1 MPGISGKGLG
11 ISAAAVLALAAYA
24 QTPAPQ
30 APAQPTFRTEANY
43 VRVDV
48 YPTKDGAPV
57 TDLTKEDFEIVE
69 GGAPQTIEQ
78 FERVLIEGN
87 LPQDLRREPGSVEAG
102 RQAAQ
107 NPRARVF
114 VIFLDVNH
122 VEVEGSHNIRRP
134 LVDALNRLIGPEDVF
149 AVMTPDMSAGG
160 ITFARKTTTIEG
172 ELAKYWTWG
181 QRDRLMSKDAEEEQ
195 YKFCYPGRP
204 PTKNCPD
211 TDIGIAEAM
220 IERRRERQTLNALHD
235 LVTYLRGVRE
245 ERKAI
250 LVITDGWRLFHPDT
264 SLARRVNCEVPT
276 GPQVT
281 IDPRTGRP
289 TTKPTPNTR
298 GLTNQDTD
306 PQICERDRMM
316 LAMLEDEQYFRD
328 LLQEANRANASFY
341 PIDPRGLVVF
351 DEPIAKPSTRGFQP
365 MTPLTVDAAR
375 LRARLDSLR
384 TLAENT
390 DGLAIVDSN
399 NLAAGMRRVVADLS
413 SYYLLGY
420 YANTKLDGKYHAITV
435 RVRRPGV
442 QVRARRGY
450 MAATP
455 EAVTAAGRGRGP
467 VAAKAGDPGFDAKVA
482 ADAEAAA
489 VSAAI
494 GPLAGYTREVPLR
507 VQMAAGWK
515 PGDAASAALWVV
527 GELGGVADA
536 GPQWNE
542 GFDATATLTT
552 PADVTV
558 ATGRLTAA
566 RGARTFRLVLTPSE
580 PLAAGEYVLRV
591 GARAGPSTIPSREVL
606 RFAIP
611 EAPGSAGAL
620 FVRRGPTTGNKEV
633 PTADLRFRRSESVRI
648 EIPTSADAA
657 GTARLLDRTGKPLAV
672 PVAAAIRDDPDG
684 SRWQTAQLALAPL
697 APGDYVIE
705 IANGERRMLSAFR
718 IVP

>member
-1 MPGISGKGLG
+1 MTRTATANGLG
-11 ISAAAVLALAAYA
+11 IGAVAMLTIAALA

-30 APAQPTFRTEANY
+30 PPQPTFRTEANY

-48 YPTKDGAPV
+48 YPTNKDGSPV
-57 TDLTKEDFEIVE
+57 TDLRQEDFEVVE

-78 FERVLIEGN
+78 FERVLIQGN
-87 LPQDLRREPGSVEAG
+87 LPQEMRREPNSIEAG

-114 VIFLDVNH
+114 VVFLDVNH
-122 VEVEGSHNIRRP
+122 VDVSGSHNIRLP
-134 LVDALNRLIGPEDVF
+134 LVNALNQLIGPEDVF

-160 ITFARKTTTIEG
+160 ITFARRTLTLEG
-172 ELAKYWTWG
+172 ELSKYWTWG
-181 QRDRLMSKDAEEEQ
+181 QRDRLIPKDVEEEQ
-195 YKFCYPGRP
+195 YKVCYPDVDPYR
-204 PTKNCPD
+204 
-211 TDIGIAEAM
+211 GIAAEM
-220 IERRRERQTLNALHD
+220 IERRREKQTLNALGD

-250 LVITDGWRLFHPDT
+250 LTITDGWRLFGPDP
-264 SLARRVNCEVPT
+264 SLMRQLNGEVPT
-276 GPQVT
+276 GPTVT
-281 IDPRTGRP
+281 VDPRTGRP
-289 TTKPTPNTR
+289 TSKPTPNSR
-298 GLTNQDTD
+298 NVTNTGAD
-306 PQICERDRMM
+306 PQICERDRMA
-316 LAMLEDEQYFRD
+316 LALLDDAQQFRN

-351 DEPIAKPSTRGFQP
+351 DEPIEKQVLPSI
-365 MTPLTVDAAR
+365 DAGR

-384 TLAENT
+384 TIAENT

-399 NLAAGMRRVVADLS
+399 NLGAGMKRVVADLS

-420 YANTKLDGKYHAITV
+420 YSNGKLDGKFHPITV
-435 RVRRPGV
+435 RVKRPGV

-455 EAVTAAGRGRGP
+455 EALTSAGRGRGSVVP
-467 VAAKAGDPGFDAKVA
+467 KPGEPAFEAKAA

-507 VQMAAGWK
+507 VQMAVGWK
-515 PGDAASAALWVV
+515 PADSASAALWVV
-527 GELGGVADA
+527 GELGGVTDL
-536 GPQWNE
+536 GPQWAE

-558 ATGRLTAA
+558 ATGRVSPP
-566 RGARTFRLVLTPSE
+566 RGARVFRIALTPSQ
-580 PLAAGEYVLRV
+580 PLAAGDYILRV
-591 GARAGPSTIPSREVL
+591 GARAGPASIPSREVM

-611 EAPGSAGAL
+611 ESPGAAGAL
-620 FVRRGPTTGNKEV
+620 FVRRGPSTANKET
-633 PTADLRFRRSESVRI
+633 PTADLRFRRSESIRL
-648 EIPTSADAA
+648 EIPTTAA
-657 GTARLLDRTGKPLAV
+657 EAGAARLLDRTGKPLAI
-672 PVAAAIRDDPDG
+672 PVATVVRDDPDG
-684 SRWQTAQLALAPL
+684 SRWITAQLALAPL

-705 IANGERRMLSAFR
+705 IASGERRLLSGFR

>member
-1 MPGISGKGLG
+1 VSG
-11 ISAAAVLALAAYA
+11 SSRTQQA
-24 QTPAPQ
+24 QPAPQ
-30 APAQPTFRTEANY
+30 PPAQPTFRTEANY

-48 YPTKDGAPV
+48 YPTNRDGTPAS
-57 TDLTKEDFEIVE
+57 DLRQEDFEILE
-69 GGAPQTIEQ
+69 GGALQKIEQ

-87 LPQDLRREPGSVEAG
+87 LPQDLRREPNSVEAA

-122 VEVEGSHNIRRP
+122 VDVAGSHNIRQP

-149 AVMTPDMSAGG
+149 TVMTPDMSAAG

-181 QRDRLMSKDAEEEQ
+181 QRDRLLSKDQDEEQ
-195 YKFCYPGRP
+195 YKICYPGLAP
-204 PTKNCPD
+204 PPGCSSD
-211 TDIGIAEAM
+211 AGIADAM
-220 IERRRERQTLNALHD
+220 IERRRERQTLNALQD
-235 LVTYLRGVRE
+235 LVVYLRGVRE
-245 ERKAI
+245 ERKAV
-250 LVITDGWRLFHPDT
+250 LVITDGWRLFRPDT
-264 SLARRVNCEVPT
+264 SLARAVNCQVPT

-298 GLTNQDTD
+298 GVTNYDTD
-306 PQICERDRMM
+306 PNICERDRMM
-316 LAMLEDEQYFRD
+316 LAMIDDEDFFRNT

-351 DEPIAKPSTRGFQP
+351 DEPIAKSGVGGLQP
-365 MTPLTVDAAR
+365 MTPLGVDAAR

-399 NLAAGMRRVVADLS
+399 NLAGGMKRVVADLS

-420 YANTKLDGKYHAITV
+420 YSNTKLDGKYHAITV
-435 RVRRPGV
+435 RVKRPGV

-450 MAATP
+450 LAATP
-455 EAVTAAGRGRGP
+455 EAMTAAARGGGP
-467 VAAKAGDPGFDAKVA
+467 AAPKPGDPGFEAKAA

-489 VSAAI
+489 VTAAI

-507 VQMAAGWK
+507 VQMAVGWK
-515 PGDAASAALWVV
+515 PADSASAALWVV
-527 GELGGVADA
+527 GELGGVTDL
-536 GPQWNE
+536 GPQWSE

-558 ATGRLTAA
+558 ATGRLTTV
-566 RGARTFRLVLTPSE
+566 RGARTFRITLTPSQ
-580 PLAAGEYVLRV
+580 PLTAGDYILRV
-591 GARAGPSTIPSREVL
+591 GARAGPSSIPSREVL

-611 EAPGSAGAL
+611 DAPGSAGAL
-620 FVRRGPTTGNKEV
+620 FVRRGPTTGNKEL
-633 PTADLRFRRSESVRI
+633 PTADLRFRRSESIRL
-648 EIPTSADAA
+648 EIPTAAEAA
-657 GTARLLDRTGKPLAV
+657 GSARLLDRTGKPLAV
-672 PVAAAIRDDPDG
+672 PVAAAVRDDPDG
-684 SRWQTAQLALAPL
+684 SRWLTAQLALAPL

-705 IANGERRMLSAFR
+705 TANGERRMLSAFR
-718 IVP
+718 IIP

>member
-1 MPGISGKGLG
+1 MPGLRGWGLG
-11 ISAAAVLALAAYA
+11 ISAGGLITVVGLA
-24 QTPAPQ
+24 QTPATQP
-30 APAQPTFRTEANY
+30 PPQPTFRTEANY

-57 TDLTKEDFEIVE
+57 TDLRQEDFEVIE
-69 GGAPQTIEQ
+69 AGAPQKIEQ
-78 FERVLIEGN
+78 FERVLIQGN
-87 LPQDLRREPGSVEAG
+87 LPQDMRAEPNSVEAG

-122 VEVEGSHNIRRP
+122 VDVAGSHNIRRP
-134 LVDALNRLIGPEDVF
+134 LVDALNRLIGPDDVF

-181 QRDRLMSKDAEEEQ
+181 QRDRLISKDPEEEQ
-195 YKFCYPGRP
+195 YKSCFPELG
-204 PTKNCPD
+204 D
-211 TDIGIAEAM
+211 TAGIAARM
-220 IERRRERQTLNALHD
+220 IERRREKQTLNALHD

-250 LVITDGWRLFHPDT
+250 LTITDGWRQFGPDP
-264 SLARRVNCEVPT
+264 SLARMLNNQVPS

-281 IDPRTGRP
+281 IDPRTGKP
-289 TTKPTPNTR
+289 TSKPTPNTPGR
-298 GLTNQDTD
+298 GLTNTGAD
-306 PQICERDRMM
+306 PQICERDRMA
-316 LAMLEDEQYFRD
+316 LAMLDDEQYFRD

-351 DEPIAKPSTRGFQP
+351 EESIEKNIS
-365 MTPLTVDAAR
+365 LTVDAGR

-399 NLAAGMRRVVADLS
+399 NLDAGMKRVVADLS

-420 YANTKLDGKYHAITV
+420 YSNSKLDGKYHAITV
-435 RVRRPGV
+435 RVKRPGV

-450 MAATP
+450 LAATP
-455 EAVTAAGRGRGP
+455 EAMTAAGRGRGP
-467 VAAKAGDPGFDAKVA
+467 TVPKPGDPGFEAKVA

-489 VSAAI
+489 VTAAV
-494 GPLAGYTREVPLR
+494 GPLAGYMREVPLR
-507 VQMAAGWK
+507 VQMAVGWK
-515 PGDAASAALWVV
+515 PAEAASAALWVV
-527 GELGGVADA
+527 GELGGVTEI
-536 GPQWNE
+536 GPEWSE

-558 ATGRLTAA
+558 ATGRLTTA
-566 RGARTFRLVLTPSE
+566 RGARTFRIALAPSRPLV
-580 PLAAGEYVLRV
+580 AGDYTLRV
-591 GARAGPSTIPSREVL
+591 GARAGPSSIPSREVL

-611 EAPGSAGAL
+611 ESPGAAGAL
-620 FVRRGPTTGNKEV
+620 FIRRGPSTANKEV
-633 PTADLRFRRSESVRI
+633 PTADLRFRRSESIRV
-648 EIPTSADAA
+648 EIPTTAGAA
-657 GTARLLDRTGKPLAV
+657 GAARLLDRTGKPLAV
-672 PVAAAIRDDPDG
+672 PVAAAVRDDADG
-684 SRWQTAQLALAPL
+684 SRWLTAQLALAPL

-705 IANGERRMLSAFR
+705 IASGPQQRALAAFR
-718 IVP
+718 VIP